1 MNKTVSEIEPSA
13 VAQDPMVRPASA
25 ADIRALCQLV
35 REYWEHEKLPDF
47 DEVRIDQLLQTAL
60 APGGGAMACLG
71 EW

>member
-47 DEVRIDQLLQTAL
+47 DEVRIDQLLHK
-60 APGGGAMACLG
+60 GAIFGRQLLFVG
-71 EW
+71 